1 MIKYKNIMKNS
12 KGFAA
17 LQALKTE
24 MEIKRNEEEL
34 CCHNEMNKRYQERME
49 KRGFRSPEEMI
60 DYLIS
65 GKKIVDDTGQSF
77 RFIDGDV
84 GAVEFVYEVYDE
96 CVGPQGFGKKYKTLD
111 DFEDFV
117 YTLEKH
123 RKYNGD
129 KWLPVWIKD
138 I

>member
-1 MIKYKNIMKNS
+1 MKNL
-12 KGFAA
+12 KGFAT

-24 MEIKRNEEEL
+24 MESKRKEEEL
-34 CCHNEMNKRYQERME
+34 HCHDEMNKHYQERME
-49 KRGFRSPEEMI
+49 HRGFRSPEEMI

-77 RFIDGDV
+77 QFIDG
-84 GAVEFVYEVYDE
+84 AIEFIYEVYDE
-96 CVGPQGFGKKYKTLD
+96 CAGPQGFWRKYKTLD

-123 RKYNGD
+123 REYNGD

>member
-1 MIKYKNIMKNS
+1 MKNS
-12 KGFAA
+12 NGFAA

-24 MEIKRNEEEL
+24 MEIERKEEEL
-34 CCHNEMNKRYQERME
+34 YWHDEMNKRYQERME

-60 DYLIS
+60 DYLMS

-77 RFIDGDV
+77 KFIDGDV

-96 CVGPQGFGKKYKTLD
+96 CAGHQGFGRKYKTLD

-138 I
+138 N

>member
-1 MIKYKNIMKNS
+1 MKNS
-12 KGFAA
+12 KGFAV
-17 LQALKTE
+17 LQTLKNE
-24 MEIKRNEEEL
+24 MEIERKEEEL
-34 CCHNEMNKRYQERME
+34 HWHDEMNKRYQERME
-49 KRGFRSPEEMI
+49 KRGFLSPEEMI
-60 DYLIS
+60 DYIMS

-77 RFIDGDV
+77 QFIDGDV

-96 CVGPQGFGKKYKTLD
+96 CAGPQGFGRKYKTLD

-129 KWLPVWIKD
+129 KRLPIWLKD
-138 I
+138 E

>member
-1 MIKYKNIMKNS
+1 MKNS

-17 LQALKTE
+17 LQKLKTE
-24 MEIKRNEEEL
+24 MEIERKEEEL
-34 CCHNEMNKRYQERME
+34 HWHDEMNKRYQERMK

-77 RFIDGDV
+77 RFIDSDV
-84 GAVEFVYEVYDE
+84 GAVEFVYKVYDE
-96 CVGPQGFGKKYKTLD
+96 CAGPQGFGKKYKTLD

>member
-1 MIKYKNIMKNS
+1 MKNS
-12 KGFAA
+12 NGFAA

-24 MEIKRNEEEL
+24 MEIERKEEEL
-34 CCHNEMNKRYQERME
+34 HWHDEMNKRYQERME

-60 DYLIS
+60 DYLMS
-65 GKKIVDDTGQSF
+65 GKKIVDDTGRSF
-77 RFIDGDV
+77 QFIDGDV
-84 GAVEFVYEVYDE
+84 EAVEFIYEVYDE
-96 CVGPQGFGKKYKTLD
+96 CAGPQGFGKKYKTLD

>member
-1 MIKYKNIMKNS
+1 MKSS

-17 LQALKTE
+17 LQKLKTE
-24 MEIKRNEEEL
+24 MESKRKEDEL
-34 CCHNEMNKRYQERME
+34 HWHDEMNRRYQERME

-60 DYLIS
+60 DYLMS

-77 RFIDGDV
+77 KFIDGDV

-96 CVGPQGFGKKYKTLD
+96 CAGPQGFGKKYKTLD

-129 KWLPVWIKD
+129 KWLPVWLKGE
-138 I
+138 

>member
-1 MIKYKNIMKNS
+1 MKNS

-17 LQALKTE
+17 LQKLKTE
-24 MEIKRNEEEL
+24 MEIERKEEEL
-34 CCHNEMNKRYQERME
+34 HWHDEMNKRYQERMK

-96 CVGPQGFGKKYKTLD
+96 CAGPQGFGKKYKTLD

>member
-1 MIKYKNIMKNS
+1 MKNS
-12 KGFAA
+12 NGFAA
-17 LQALKTE
+17 LQALKTK
-24 MEIKRNEEEL
+24 MEIERKEEEL
-34 CCHNEMNKRYQERME
+34 HWHDEMNKRYQERME

-60 DYLIS
+60 DYLMS

-77 RFIDGDV
+77 QFIDGNV
-84 GAVEFVYEVYDE
+84 GAIEFVYEVYDE
-96 CVGPQGFGKKYKTLD
+96 CAGPQGFWRKYKTLD
-111 DFEDFV
+111 WFKDFV